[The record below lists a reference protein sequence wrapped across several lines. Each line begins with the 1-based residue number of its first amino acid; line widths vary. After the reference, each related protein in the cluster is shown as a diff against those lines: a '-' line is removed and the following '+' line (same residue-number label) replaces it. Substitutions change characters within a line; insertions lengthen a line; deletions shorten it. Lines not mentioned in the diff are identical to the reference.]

1 MRDAF
6 QHIDAQGISDQ
17 VEMEGIK
24 IYAIRGTS
32 QFVVHFQNSEF
43 SFTEKEAAENFA
55 LDLAQNREK
64 YRSSNLDK
72 EKSTLA
78 PPTPQK
84 ETRGKAFWRI

>member
-1 MRDAF
+1 
-6 QHIDAQGISDQ
+6 
-17 VEMEGIK
+17 
-24 IYAIRGTS
+24 
-32 QFVVHFQNSEF
+32 
-43 SFTEKEAAENFA
+43 

-64 YRSSNLDK
+64 YRSSTLDK